1 MFSLSVDCTINDES
15 RKIVDAIFM
24 SVKTISNATFVH
36 ALFQNAMEEMDS
48 FCGFLLV

>member
-1 MFSLSVDCTINDES
+1 
-15 RKIVDAIFM
+15 M

-48 FCGFLLV
+48 FCGFLLVWSAVPLSWCTVLQVLKRS